1 MRDMDNPSKAKSLA
15 RPEEPVA
22 LHYGLA
28 VVLVAVAF
36 GIARTYVYFHLP
48 QPFTALALSAIA
60 ITFWYGGAKPGILA
74 TLLSMVIRNYFFD
87 PGVNG
92 LARILYELVFLVF
105 ALLMSLVARARNAER
120 TQTEEE
126 LQRLSGDLLRS
137 QDEERRRIARDL
149 HDDLGQSLFGANLSL
164 RRISLV
170 SLDERTRKLLS
181 EAREMIRTCME
192 KVRTIAHLLHPPEL
206 ERLGLRSAIVIFVTG
221 FRERSGIQVDVI
233 VAEDLPRL
241 PRPAE
246 TALFR
251 VTQECLLNIQ
261 RHSKSSKAWIRIGA
275 DSKQVILEIRD
286 EGIGMN
292 PPGSGTAEVDR
303 AKLGVG
309 LEGIS
314 ARMQQLGG
322 RLEITSGSWGTSVKT
337 ILPLGCAETLS
348 DD

>member
-1 MRDMDNPSKAKSLA
+1 MDNPSKVKWLA
-15 RPEEPVA
+15 RTAEPVG

-36 GIARTYVYFHLP
+36 GIARTYMYFRLP

-74 TLLSMVIRNYFFD
+74 TLLSMAIRNYCFD
-87 PGVNG
+87 PGVSS

-126 LQRLSGDLLRS
+126 LRRLSGDLLRS

-149 HDDLGQSLFGANLSL
+149 HDDLGQSLFSANLNL

-181 EAREMIRTCME
+181 EAREMIRACME

-206 ERLGLRSAIVIFVTG
+206 ERLGLRSAIVIFVNG
-221 FRERSGIQVDVI
+221 FRERSGIQVDVA

-292 PPGSGTAEVDR
+292 PPGSETAEVDR

-337 ILPLGCAETLS
+337 ILPLDSAETLS
-348 DD
+348 DN